1 MGFKD
6 FLDRLT
12 GSTVESSVGDQER
25 RTVPDSCDRL
35 RECQDRQVVSI
46 RGKIQS
52 LTPRTV
58 GGTPVLEAK
67 LGDGTGILT
76 LVWLGRRD
84 IPGIQ
89 TGKEIL
95 VRGRILDSDGGL
107 KLYNPWYQLV

>member
-12 GSTVESSVGDQER
+12 GATVESTAGDLDQR
-25 RTVPDSCDRL
+25 AVRNGCDRL
-35 RECQDRQVVSI
+35 RECRDRQLVSI
-46 RGKIQS
+46 RGRIAS

-58 GGTPVLEAK
+58 GGTPVLEAE
-67 LGDGTGILT
+67 LDDSTGLLVI
-76 LVWLGRRD
+76 VWLGRSD

-95 VRGRILDSDGGL
+95 VRGRILDSEGGL